1 MMRFA
6 RAAIDAALVLAVAP
20 SARAQRRQGLADY
33 LALQVHPGAGVG
45 PNADG
50 DDRRMTIPEVAE
62 CLGTTKAPPAWLG
75 SDIDLRR
82 AYYFA
87 SYRFVRALIEQ
98 AGMTT
103 FLRLYDSDSTENE
116 LVTLY
121 GATREELVRRAGI

>member
-1 MMRFA
+1 MRRLDDHRHGFAAMMRFA
-6 RAAIDAALVLAVAP
+6 RAASAAIDAALVLAVAP

-62 CLGTTKAPPAWLG
+62 CLGTSKAPRAWLG

-87 SYRFVRALIEQ
+87 SYRFVGALIEQ
-98 AGMTT
+98 AGVTA
-103 FLRLYDSDSTENE
+103 FLRLYDSDSTESE
-116 LVTLY
+116 L
-121 GATREELVRRAGI
+121 